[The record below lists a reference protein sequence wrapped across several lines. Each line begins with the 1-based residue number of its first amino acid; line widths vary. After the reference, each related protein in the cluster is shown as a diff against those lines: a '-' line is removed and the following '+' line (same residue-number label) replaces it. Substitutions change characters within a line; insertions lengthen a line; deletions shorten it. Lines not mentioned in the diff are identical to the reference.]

1 MEKIEEQIKNTYEK
15 AFFDLL
21 EEKVKQ
27 EPPDY
32 NWITKLYAEIK
43 DKLTKLLKNTSSL
56 HKEMNESLDVQ
67 LFDQMIRN
75 NAFNG
80 VDFYNLIL
88 YVFEKIKQFGS
99 PQRDQECDEKR
110 DEIFEL
116 MKNNATFAQIVP
128 VFIKNSNFC
137 IDKIYEDMHYF
148 LNHPISKNI
157 PTLKK

>member
-15 AFFDLL
+15 AFLDLL

-32 NWITKLYAEIK
+32 DWITKLYAEIK
-43 DKLTKLLKNTSSL
+43 DKLTKLLKKTSSL
-56 HKEMNESLDVQ
+56 YKEMDESLDVK

-88 YVFEKIKQFGS
+88 YVFEKIKQLGS
-99 PQRDQECDEKR
+99 PQRDIVCDEKR

-116 MKNNATFAQIVP
+116 MKNNATFSQIVP
-128 VFIKNSNFC
+128 IFIKNSNFC
-137 IDKIYEDMHYF
+137 IDKIYEDMHHF
-148 LNHPISKNI
+148 LNHPISKNM
-157 PTLKK
+157 PTLNK